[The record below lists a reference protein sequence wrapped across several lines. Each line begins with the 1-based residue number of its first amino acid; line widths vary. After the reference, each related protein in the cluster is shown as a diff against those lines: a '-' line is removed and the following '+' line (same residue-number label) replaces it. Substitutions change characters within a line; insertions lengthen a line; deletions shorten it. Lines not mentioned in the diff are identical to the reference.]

1 MHIKN
6 YNTIGH
12 FLQKF
17 VWDVRRPQTPDLG
30 LNFGAFLP
38 SLIQLFSKFSRNVP
52 LNSFVLSQELVSDSV
67 IYEFIK
73 IIFHEVITNWKGQ
86 FWIVKIM
93 VHRQKKNVVQQQ
105 KQHPACASLQQNW
118 IEKAIFGL
126 IECNSEGAR
135 DTERLPTSTCQYS
148 VTVTLWNSLLAKRD
162 GCYRFTEIYKLIG
175 FHLNIQPAENNH
187 WCAYD
192 TLLQNL

>member
-17 VWDVRRPQTPDLG
+17 VWDVRRPQTHDLG
-30 LNFGAFLP
+30 LNFGAFSP

-73 IIFHEVITNWKGQ
+73 IIFHEVITN
-86 FWIVKIM
+86 
-93 VHRQKKNVVQQQ
+93 
-105 KQHPACASLQQNW
+105 
-118 IEKAIFGL
+118 
-126 IECNSEGAR
+126 
-135 DTERLPTSTCQYS
+135 
-148 VTVTLWNSLLAKRD
+148 
-162 GCYRFTEIYKLIG
+162 
-175 FHLNIQPAENNH
+175 
-187 WCAYD
+187 
-192 TLLQNL
+192 

>member
-6 YNTIGH
+6 YNTIRH

-30 LNFGAFLP
+30 SNFGAFLP

-86 FWIVKIM
+86 FWIVKPQSLL
-93 VHRQKKNVVQQQ
+93 HNGSPSKKNVVQQQ

-126 IECNSEGAR
+126 IECNAEGAR
-135 DTERLPTSTCQYS
+135 DREKLPTSTCQYS
-148 VTVTLWNSLLAKRD
+148 VTVTSWNSL
-162 GCYRFTEIYKLIG
+162 F
-175 FHLNIQPAENNH
+175 AERR
-187 WCAYD
+187 
-192 TLLQNL
+192 LLPIHKNL